1 MTNKLILS
9 WQDIETDSKAL
20 SKKISLPIDL
30 IVAITKG
37 GLPIATLLT
46 NKHLKNP
53 PIITLQ
59 LKEIKTEEKS
69 NYKAQKVKIISPLN
83 IYPIKGKRI
92 LIVDDVVATGA
103 TLKKPVNLNKKSGL
117 EVLSYRF
124 APTLSSP
131 LLPFTTLFGM
141 ERGGATTLQRPEKY
155 ILIFY
160 I

>member
-83 IYPIKGKRI
+83 IYPIKGKRV
-92 LIVDDVVATGA
+92 LIIDDVADTGA
-103 TLKKPVNLNKKSGL
+103 TLKKAVNLVKKHQ
-117 EVLSYRF
+117 
-124 APTLSSP
+124 P
-131 LLPFTTLFGM
+131 
-141 ERGGATTLQRPEKY
+141 K
-155 ILIFY
+155 ILITACLHYKPRTTIKPDIFAKKIDNHVWIVY
-160 I
+160 PWE